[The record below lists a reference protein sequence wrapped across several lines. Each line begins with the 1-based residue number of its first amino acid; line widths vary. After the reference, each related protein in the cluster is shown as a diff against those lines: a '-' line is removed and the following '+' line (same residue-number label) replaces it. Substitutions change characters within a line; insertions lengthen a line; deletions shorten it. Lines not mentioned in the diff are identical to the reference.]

1 MCGASERPRL
11 GRRFGVRFSPPARR
25 RQRGVTLVEIVM
37 FVLIV
42 GIAVSSV
49 LGTLSLTGGRSAD
62 ALVQR
67 QAVAIAESLLQEI
80 EAQPFTAL
88 SPDGTAEAIGPEPG
102 ESRSSSTTPF
112 NHVNDYHG
120 YAMNGIVALDGSA
133 IASLESYSASV
144 TVSAQALGN
153 IPATEGLLIRV
164 TVTGPGGT
172 PVSLTG
178 FRARLAP

>member
-1 MCGASERPRL
+1 MCAGSERVCL
-11 GRRFGVRFSPPARR
+11 HSRRS
-25 RQRGVTLVEIVM
+25 QRGVTLVELVM

-49 LGTLSLTGGRSAD
+49 LGTLAFAGGRSGD

-67 QAVAIAESLLQEI
+67 QSLAVAESLLQEI
-80 EAQPFTAL
+80 AAQPFTAL
-88 SPDGTAEAIGPEPG
+88 SPDGSPEAIGPEAG
-102 ESRSSSTTPF
+102 EARSSSTTPF

-120 YAMNGIVALDGSA
+120 YTMNGIVALDGSA
-133 IASLESYSASV
+133 IAGLENYSASV
-144 TVSAQALGN
+144 SITAQALGN
-153 IPATEGLLIRV
+153 IAAGEGLLIRV

-172 PVSLTG
+172 PVTLTG